1 MTTDITLTVEQL
13 AELEKKLERTD
24 LADSERQ
31 IISGVLAQSRTD
43 FRPMDRDRNDWEYT
57 FWSYRF

>member
-43 FRPMDRDRNDWEYT
+43 FRTMDRDRNDWEYT

>member
-43 FRPMDRDRNDWEYT
+43 FRTTDRDRNDWEYT

>member
-43 FRPMDRDRNDWEYT
+43 FRTMDRARNDWEYT
-57 FWSYRF
+57 IWSYRF